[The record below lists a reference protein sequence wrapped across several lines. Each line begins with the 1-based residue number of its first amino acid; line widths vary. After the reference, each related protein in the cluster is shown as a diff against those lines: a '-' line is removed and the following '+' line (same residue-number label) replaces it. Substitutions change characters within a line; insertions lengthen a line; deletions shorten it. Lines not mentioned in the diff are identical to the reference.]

1 VRELQFEPA
10 KTGAQKILAAKM
22 RRENMAFTENQR
34 LEGWEVDI
42 FLSQYYLVIEID
54 GFFHLSAKQ
63 QEKDLRKDQSLQA
76 AGYHVLRFTNSQ
88 IHQDAQGCLREIKR
102 FIDSHDLQVKKSA
115 QVKQSSA
122 EWREQ
127 LAAYRKKLQQ
137 EEETT
142 QD

>member
-1 VRELQFEPA
+1 
-10 KTGAQKILAAKM
+10 
-22 RRENMAFTENQR
+22 MAFTENQR

-137 EEETT
+137 EEETA

>member
-1 VRELQFEPA
+1 MQFEPA

-115 QVKQSSA
+115 QVKQGSA

-137 EEETT
+137 EEETA